1 MSARHDNV
9 QNQKSGTPL
18 GTCTCCYTFAPN
30 SVVVAPNASNQ
41 VGHVKPNMWAM
52 HWRSL
57 GIRVTRATLHLLP
70 QCAKCTSLDP
80 PSDLHFWHLFGPN
93 SANSAPNAPNP
104 KSFVT
109 FGPRGIFFVRPSS
122 PDSHSLHEPTPFLA
136 FWGPKRGLFGQIPP
150 I

>member
-1 MSARHDNV
+1 MGATLHPKV
-9 QNQKSGTPL
+9 QKCQNQKSGPSL
-18 GTCTCCYTFAPN
+18 GTCHFDHTFAPN
-30 SVVVAPNASNQ
+30 AVVVAPNASNQ
-41 VGHVKPNMWAM
+41 VSHVKPSMWAM

-57 GIRVTRATLHLLP
+57 GIRVTRATLHLWP

-122 PDSHSLHEPTPFLA
+122 PDSHSLHEPTPF
-136 FWGPKRGLFGQIPP
+136 FGVLGA
-150 I
+150 